1 MAKFIVYPTQTFK
14 VEVEAETEREAID
27 KVLGDFPN
35 NVQDQWPAVDEW
47 PDVERVKDIAP

>member
-1 MAKFIVYPTQTFK
+1 VAKFIVYPTQTFK